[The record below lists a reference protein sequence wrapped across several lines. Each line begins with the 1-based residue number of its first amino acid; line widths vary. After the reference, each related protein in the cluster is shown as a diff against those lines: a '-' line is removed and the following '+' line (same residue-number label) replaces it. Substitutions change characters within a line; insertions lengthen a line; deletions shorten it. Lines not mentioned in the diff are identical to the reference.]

1 MGTFNTTVLLHASSS
16 FIPAIAVCICRVF
29 ENDGYEVMRENVTEG
44 GIDISIT
51 RQSIFKSVLGK
62 KTALKITLLP
72 KDDEIEINAGIGIF
86 GYQTIPNV
94 IILYAAWPILITH
107 LWAFV
112 KQSHL
117 DDRAIITA
125 RSVINELS
133 GYNSEYPSPP
143 PPPPAIP
150 DAPHV
155 RFCKNCGARLSR
167 DAHYCSNC
175 SKKLS

>member
-1 MGTFNTTVLLHASSS
+1 MGTFNTTALLHASSL
-16 FIPAIAVCICRVF
+16 FIHAIAERICQVF
-29 ENDGYEVMRENVTEG
+29 ENDGYEVMRKNVTEG

-51 RQSIFKSVLGK
+51 RQSVFKSVLGK
-62 KTALKITLLP
+62 RTALKITLLP
-72 KDDEIEINAGIGIF
+72 QDDEIEINAGIGIF
-86 GYQTIPNV
+86 GYQTIPKV
-94 IILYAAWPILITH
+94 IMLYAAWPILLTQ
-107 LWAFV
+107 LWELV

-133 GYNSEYPSPP
+133 GYNYEYPPPP

-150 DAPHV
+150 DAPQV

-175 SKKLS
+175 GKKLS